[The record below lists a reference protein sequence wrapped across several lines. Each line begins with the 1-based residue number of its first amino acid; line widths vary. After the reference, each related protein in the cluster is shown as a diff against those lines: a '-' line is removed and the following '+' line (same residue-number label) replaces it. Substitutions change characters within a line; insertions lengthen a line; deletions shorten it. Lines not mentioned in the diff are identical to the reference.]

1 MHDGTTFYSLNG
13 RFLFKADLGMMF
25 PEEGPIGGPHLVLAA
40 VADEEGRAVIR
51 QVVLPEEAAAVK
63 PLPLTRK
70 NLARA
75 ANVLVGQPYGWGG
88 MYENRDCSAMIR
100 DLFAPFG
107 IWLPRNS
114 KDQAREGGRWID
126 LSMLKAVEKERVIRR
141 DGVPYLTLLYMK
153 GHIMLY
159 MVCMTT
165 LCWYSTI
172 SGASDERK
180 GEIATKQI
188 VGQAAITTY
197 GPAESAMVRGRMD
210 TCGVFS
216 A

>member
-1 MHDGTTFYSLNG
+1 M
-13 RFLFKADLGMMF
+13 
-25 PEEGPIGGPHLVLAA
+25 
-40 VADEEGRAVIR
+40 IR

-75 ANVLVGQPYGWGG
+75 ANVLVGQHYGWGG

-159 MVCMTT
+159 MGVHDDAVLVFHNFWSVRT
-165 LCWYSTI
+165 
-172 SGASDERK
+172 K
-180 GEIATKQI
+180 GKAKSQRRQI
-188 VGQAAITTY
+188 VGQAAITTLRPGGVRHGKGKDGY
-197 GPAESAMVRGRMD
+197 LRGLLGMTFLTAPESMTGKRGE
-210 TCGVFS
+210 
-216 A
+216 